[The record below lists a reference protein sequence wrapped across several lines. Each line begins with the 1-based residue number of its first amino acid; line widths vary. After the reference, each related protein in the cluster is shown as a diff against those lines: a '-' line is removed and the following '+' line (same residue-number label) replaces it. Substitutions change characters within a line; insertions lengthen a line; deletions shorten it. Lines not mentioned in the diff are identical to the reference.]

1 MFKIILPL
9 VLFIKPI
16 YALQTVIV
24 TAEKI
29 ERESNETTS
38 SVVVIDQEEIDES
51 QATNLADLIEKKSGL
66 YINSNGAHGKST
78 SLFLRGADSSFTL
91 IVIDGVEYSDRSS
104 VGGSSVL
111 DHIDLSSVEK
121 VEILKGSQSVLYGS
135 DALAGVINITTKSP
149 DGSKEAIGSL
159 AYGSYKNKRA
169 SFNTTNSGKKVNYSM
184 GLSIHDVEGIS
195 SYNEDRVIMAEK
207 DGYNNMTGTFK
218 ANTSFVKKDKLEF
231 ILRGVKAESD
241 FDASTADKTDY
252 VGRDSQVIA
261 NINYQYKVN
270 EKWTPKLKVSHN
282 KSDRLSNSFSLSR
295 LVSKI
300 NKVELENPVL
310 LNKSVTILNGFEY
323 EKTNA
328 SIDTIDNK
336 KMFESGAAFLDTHA
350 NVSKLNIHGG
360 LRWTK
365 ESNYTDRLVWKAGA
379 SYPVFKRT
387 NIKANASTGFKS
399 PSLYQLYS
407 NFGNES
413 LKPTQSE
420 SFDFS
425 IEQYIY
431 SSKFEVTYFND
442 TYDNI
447 VDYDTVNSRYE
458 NISKSDI
465 EGIEANYFGEWR
477 VLDWKL
483 GATFLRAINQS
494 VGKEGD
500 YLPRRP
506 REKYNASLGWN
517 TSNRVK
523 SSLDLSYV
531 GERENSDFDDVVLSS
546 YFLVDMRFSYRFK
559 NSDSLSL
566 KLGNLL
572 DKSYEQ
578 VYGYGTP
585 GRNYLLTWKFT
596 L

>member
-1 MFKIILPL
+1 MFKILLLFFITTPILA
-9 VLFIKPI
+9 K
-16 YALQTVIV
+16 QTVVV

-29 ERESNETTS
+29 ERKSTETTS
-38 SVVVIDQEEIDES
+38 SVVVIDSEEIEES
-51 QATNLADLIEKKSGL
+51 QATNLTDLIESKSGL
-66 YINSNGAHGKST
+66 FVNTNGAYGKSS

-135 DALAGVINITTKSP
+135 DALAGVINITTRNP
-149 DGSKEAIGSL
+149 DGSKFAKGSL

-195 SYNEDRVIMAEK
+195 SYNEDRTIMAEK
-207 DGYNNMTGTFK
+207 DGYNNMTGTFR

-241 FDASTADKTDY
+241 FDAATSDKTDY

-261 NINYQYKVN
+261 NINYQYKIN

-295 LVSKI
+295 LISKI
-300 NKVELENPVL
+300 NKIELENPIV
-310 LNKSVTILNGFEY
+310 LNKSVTILNGLEY

-328 SIDTIDNK
+328 SINTVDNK
-336 KMFESGAAFLDTHA
+336 KLFESGAAFLDTHA
-350 NVSKLNIHGG
+350 SILKLNLHGG

-365 ESNYTDRLVWKAGA
+365 ESNYNDQIVWKAGA
-379 SYPVFKRT
+379 SYPVLRKT
-387 NIKANASTGFKS
+387 NLKVNASTGFKS

-413 LKPTQSE
+413 LLPTKSE

-425 IEQYIY
+425 VEQYIF

-442 TYDNI
+442 RYDNI
-447 VDYDTVNSRYE
+447 VDYDTVKSRYE
-458 NISKSDI
+458 NISKANI
-465 EGIEANYFGEWR
+465 EGIETNYFGEWKS
-477 VLDWKL
+477 LDWKL
-483 GATFLRAINQS
+483 GATLLRAINES
-494 VGKEGD
+494 AGKEGD

-506 REKYNASLGWN
+506 REKYDLSLGYLVREN
-517 TSNRVK
+517 FKSNV
-523 SSLDLSYV
+523 DFSYV
-531 GERENSDFDDVVLSS
+531 GERENSDFDNIVLSS
-546 YFLVDMRFSYRFK
+546 YFLIDLRMNYQFK
-559 NSDSLSL
+559 NSDSISF

>member
-1 MFKIILPL
+1 MYKLL
-9 VLFIKPI
+9 SLFLLINPI
-16 YALQTVIV
+16 FAKQTVIV

-29 ERESNETTS
+29 ERESSETTS
-38 SVVVIDQEEIDES
+38 SVVVIDNEEIKES
-51 QATNLADLIEKKSGL
+51 HATNLADLIEKKSGL
-66 YINSNGAHGKST
+66 FVNTNGTYGKST

-135 DALAGVINITTKSP
+135 DALAGVINITTKIP
-149 DGSKEAIGSL
+149 NGTKEALGSL

-169 SFNTTNSGKKVNYSM
+169 SFNTTNSGEKVNYSM
-184 GLSIHDVEGIS
+184 GFSIHDVEGIS
-195 SYNEDRVIMAEK
+195 SYSEDRVIMAEK
-207 DGYNNMTGTFK
+207 DGYNNMTGTFR
-218 ANTSFVKKDKLEF
+218 ANTSFNKKDKLEF

-241 FDASTADKTDY
+241 FDASTGDKTDY

-261 NINYQYKVN
+261 NLNYQYKVN
-270 EKWTPKLKVSHN
+270 DKWTPKIKVSHN

-300 NKVELENPVL
+300 NKIEIENPVV
-310 LNKSVTILNGFEY
+310 LNKSVTFVNGLEY
-323 EKTNA
+323 ENTDA
-328 SIDTIDNK
+328 SINTIDNK
-336 KMFESGAAFLDTHA
+336 KGFESGAACLDTHA
-350 NVSKLNIHGG
+350 NISKLNIHGG

-365 ESNYTDRLVWKAGA
+365 ESNYSDQIVWKAGV
-379 SYPVFKRT
+379 SYPVFRKT

-413 LKPTQSE
+413 LLPTESE

-431 SSKFEVTYFND
+431 SSKFEITYFND
-442 TYDNI
+442 SYDNI
-447 VDYDTVNSRYE
+447 IDYDSVNSRYE
-458 NISKSDI
+458 NISKSNI
-465 EGIEANYFGEWR
+465 EGLEANYFGEWKS
-477 VLDWKL
+477 LDWKL
-483 GATFLRAINQS
+483 GATLLRAINES
-494 VGKEGD
+494 IGKEGD

-506 REKYNASLGWN
+506 REKYNASLGWLAIEKL
-517 TSNRVK
+517 K
-523 SSLDLSYV
+523 SILDLSYV
-531 GERENSDFDDVVLSS
+531 GERENSDFDDVLLTS
-546 YFLVDMRFSYRFK
+546 YFLMDFRFNYNFN

-566 KLGNLL
+566 KLGNVL

-585 GRNYLLTWKFT
+585 GRNFLLTWKFA